1 MASSSQRSENELI
14 ELLNANIDMSPEEL
28 KKLINAGSSPMSQE
42 EVDKLMNTV
51 VHFDLEDVTNRI
63 NKAKARGDSTVLVNL
78 FPQPSQLTTDAR
90 PKRNA
95 RSKQTCSG
103 PTTNR

>member
-1 MASSSQRSENELI
+1 MARSSQRSQNELI
-14 ELLNANIDMSPEEL
+14 ELINANSEMSPEEL
-28 KKLINAGSSPMSQE
+28 KNLINARSSPMSQE

-51 VHFDLEDVTNRI
+51 VHFDLDDVTNRI

-78 FPQPSQLTTDAR
+78 FPQPCTTDAR
-90 PKRNA
+90 VKRNA
-95 RSKQTCSG
+95 RSKKTCSG

>member
-1 MASSSQRSENELI
+1 MARSSQRSQNELI
-14 ELLNANIDMSPEEL
+14 ELINANSEMSPEEL
-28 KKLINAGSSPMSQE
+28 KKLINVRSSPMSQE

-51 VHFDLEDVTNRI
+51 VHFDLDDVTNRI
-63 NKAKARGDSTVLVNL
+63 NKAKARGDSTVFVNL
-78 FPQPSQLTTDAR
+78 FPQPSTTNAR

>member
-1 MASSSQRSENELI
+1 MARSSQGSQNELMEMI
-14 ELLNANIDMSPEEL
+14 NANSDMSPNEL
-28 KKLINAGSSPMSQE
+28 KRLINAGSSPMSQQ

-51 VHFDLEDVTNRI
+51 VHFDLDDVVDRM
-63 NKAKARGDSTVLVNL
+63 NKAKARGDSTVFVNL
-78 FPQPSQLTTDAR
+78 FPQPCTTGAR

>member
-1 MASSSQRSENELI
+1 MSQPQLT
-14 ELLNANIDMSPEEL
+14 ELLNANSQMSAEEL
-28 KKLINAGSSPMSQE
+28 KNLINARSSPMSQE

-51 VHFDLEDVTNRI
+51 VHFDLDDVTNHI

-78 FPQPSQLTTDAR
+78 FPQPSQLTKNAR

>member
-14 ELLNANIDMSPEEL
+14 ELLNANSDMSPEEL

-51 VHFDLEDVTNRI
+51 VHFDLDDVVDRM
-63 NKAKARGDSTVLVNL
+63 NKAKARGDSTVVVNL
-78 FPQPSQLTTDAR
+78 FPQPCTTGAR
-90 PKRNA
+90 AKRNA
-95 RSKQTCSG
+95 RSKKTCSG
-103 PTTNR
+103 PTNR

>member
-1 MASSSQRSENELI
+1 MEHSSQ
-14 ELLNANIDMSPEEL
+14 
-28 KKLINAGSSPMSQE
+28 MSQDE
-42 EVDKLMNTV
+42 LDKLMNTV
-51 VHFDLEDVTNRI
+51 VYFDLDDVVNRM

-78 FPQPSQLTTDAR
+78 FPQQTEAATD
-90 PKRNA
+90 RNA

>member
-1 MASSSQRSENELI
+1 MAHSSQ
-14 ELLNANIDMSPEEL
+14 
-28 KKLINAGSSPMSQE
+28 MSQDE
-42 EVDKLMNTV
+42 LDKLMNTV
-51 VHFDLEDVTNRI
+51 VFFDLDDVVDRM

-78 FPQPSQLTTDAR
+78 FPDQSSEVTTD
-90 PKRNA
+90 RNA

>member
-14 ELLNANIDMSPEEL
+14 ELLNANSDMSPEEL

-51 VHFDLEDVTNRI
+51 VHFDLDDVTNRI

-78 FPQPSQLTTDAR
+78 FPQPSTTDAR

-95 RSKQTCSG
+95 RCKKTCSG